1 MDKYIFFFLLISFMF
16 GFNVGSVV
24 YVIYNLIIE
33 ICEWVLKNEFYDDLK
48 LNKFLIMINILLI
61 I

>member
-33 ICEWVLKNEFYDDLK
+33 INEWVLK
-48 LNKFLIMINILLI
+48 MIFMMI
-61 I
+61 